1 MRHKK
6 YALNI
11 VESHNLIFVA
21 QIKENSNG
29 VAFNGHRQAV
39 NIFKDNYPDFIILPV
54 TREDLLSALQNIE
67 YYYFLYIQLK
77 TNLKA
82 KHKHT
87 VKNMQEILL
96 KYEII
101 DENDNLLIKLSD
113 YDFGTVDKKNLI
125 LKEKSVRKEFEL
137 KEVFLQMNNV

>member
-1 MRHKK
+1 MKEKRYSLK
-6 YALNI
+6 I

-39 NIFKDNYPDFIILPV
+39 SIFKDNYPDFVILPV
-54 TREDLLSALQNIE
+54 TRDDLLNALRNIE

-77 TNLKA
+77 NNLKA
-82 KHKHT
+82 KHKKT

-96 KYEII
+96 KHKII
-101 DENDNLLIKLSD
+101 DENNNLLIKLSD

-125 LKEKSVRKEFEL
+125 LKEKTVRKEFEL
-137 KEVFLQMNNV
+137 KEIFLQINNT